1 MFDVFLFGG
10 PDMKNK
16 YINLV
21 IVIVVSFWSFA
32 PCFLYV
38 DARWNSGGQ
47 SATCDWPSEMMQN
60 YFNFQ
65 RDAISVLLW
74 WDVSRRLATQWGR
87 WLFTDKVLELNWV
100 SAIDILA
107 STIIWGL
114 WSIASNAIT
123 SVVLLLLAAE
133 SVIQSNIEWFA
144 VLFKDRPIVRDY
156 KEMLD
161 IETSLF
167 NVAFFRSKQM
177 DLTKP
182 FESDL
187 VESLNSVI
195 KAYQWVWLL
204 EPWSEVKWGESM
216 AEFLLDLFYM
226 NTSMKH
232 FLTWWHSYW
241 KRALR
246 DYNWCFWNQ
255 DSNNCHRW
263 VAILK
268 FTDSAIEQLEE
279 DYKDVR
285 TFGSCNSYANFF
297 KETIKKTINNNE
309 ETVKN
314 AAKDV
319 KKAIERL
326 KEALIGKWRWN
337 FHNDP
342 CKEIS
347 EYEMAQLKA
356 YWWSDWKCGEWMS
369 IPEALQKTKEYFNN
383 KKAEREEKE
392 KAETLLKM
400 TDKPES
406 KNTIVKELIDRLKN
420 RKSTVE
426 REQEWYWVFGG
437 NVRYNSDFIYEMDS
451 GFVAVFETTMV
462 EFAQDQEDGIA
473 ADISDILPRGKWI
486 LDQQDA
492 AIRETNKLNGHLQQ
506 VADYQAAN

>member
-1 MFDVFLFGG
+1 MFYVFLFGG
-10 PDMKNK
+10 LDMKNK

-21 IVIVVSFWSFA
+21 VVIVILFWSFT

-38 DARWNSGGQ
+38 DARSNSGSQ
-47 SATCDWPSEMMQN
+47 PETCGWPSEMMMN

-65 RDAISVLLW
+65 KEAANVLMW
-74 WDVSRRLATQWGR
+74 SDVSRRLSTSWTR
-87 WLFTDKVLELNWV
+87 WLFTDRVLELNGV
-100 SAIDILA
+100 SAIDLLA
-107 STIIWGL
+107 STVVWGL
-114 WSIASNAIT
+114 WSIISNVAT
-123 SVVLLLLAAE
+123 SVVLLLLASE

-156 KEMLD
+156 KEMLA
-161 IETSLF
+161 IETALF
-167 NVAFFRSKQM
+167 DVAFFRSKQI
-177 DLTKP
+177 DLTRP

-187 VESLNSVI
+187 YDAMNALI
-195 KAYQWVWLL
+195 KKYQWVWLL
-204 EPWSEVKWGESM
+204 EPWSELKWGESM
-216 AEFLLDLFYM
+216 AELLLNLIYM

-255 DSNNCHRW
+255 EVDNCRRW
-263 VAILK
+263 VSIIK
-268 FTDSAIEQLEE
+268 FTDAAIEQLEE

-285 TFGSCNSYANFF
+285 TFGACNSYANFF
-297 KETIKKTINNNE
+297 KDTIKKTINNNKE
-309 ETVKN
+309 PVKN
-314 AAKDV
+314 AIKDV

-337 FHNDP
+337 LHNDP
-342 CKEIS
+342 CKEIT
-347 EYEMAQLKA
+347 EYEMAQLRA
-356 YWWSDWKCGEWMS
+356 YWWSDRQCGQWLS
-369 IPEALQKTKEYFNN
+369 IQEALLKTKEYFNN

-392 KAETLLKM
+392 KPETLLKM

-406 KNTIVKELIDRLKN
+406 KNTIVTELTDKLKEK
-420 RKSTVE
+420 KSTVE
-426 REQEWYWVFGG
+426 REQQWFRVFGSSE
-437 NVRYNSDFIYEMDS
+437 RYNSDFVYELDS

-462 EFAQDQEDGIA
+462 QFAQDQEDGIA